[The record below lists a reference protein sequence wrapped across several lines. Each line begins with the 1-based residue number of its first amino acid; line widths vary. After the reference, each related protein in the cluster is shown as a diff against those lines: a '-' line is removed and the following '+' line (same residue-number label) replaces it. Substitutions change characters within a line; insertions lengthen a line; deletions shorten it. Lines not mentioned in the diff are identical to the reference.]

1 MRLEFALAS
10 GSEVCDLWR
19 LVSMTRKIAIITGG
33 SRGIGK
39 AVALRLARSG
49 IDSVITFKSS
59 HAEAGQVV
67 KEIEA
72 AGARALAVPL
82 DVASPDSYRNF
93 ADVARAA
100 LADFEAKNFDF
111 LVNNAGIG
119 LSQSFAETTEE
130 QFDEMMHIHFRSVFF
145 LSQTLLPLLNEGGQ
159 IVNIS
164 SGTTRF
170 VLPGYSIYASLKT
183 AVEGLTRYMAKELG
197 PRRIRVN
204 VVAPGATET
213 DFRGGFIRNNPQFKK
228 AMEANIAL
236 GRVGQADDI
245 AGVVSALLSDDC
257 YWINGQRI
265 EASGGQVL

>member
-1 MRLEFALAS
+1 MS
-10 GSEVCDLWR
+10 H
-19 LVSMTRKIAIITGG
+19 KIAIITGG

-39 AVALRLARSG
+39 AIALRLARSG
-49 IDSVITFKSS
+49 VDSIITYKSS
-59 HAEAGQVV
+59 QAEAGEVAKQ
-67 KEIEA
+67 IESL
-72 AGARALAVPL
+72 GARAVAVQL
-82 DVASPDSYRNF
+82 DVATRDSYMNF
-93 ADVARAA
+93 AAVARAA
-100 LADFEAKNFDF
+100 LEKLGTTKFDF

-119 LSQSFAETTEE
+119 LSQPFAETTEA
-130 QFDEMMHIHFRSVFF
+130 QFDEMMHVHFRSVFF
-145 LSQTLLPLLNEGGQ
+145 LSQTLLPLIDDGGQ

-164 SGTTRF
+164 TGTSRF

-197 PRRIRVN
+197 PRKIRVN

-228 AMEANIAL
+228 MMEANIAL

-245 AGVVSALLSDDC
+245 AGVVTALLSDDC

>member
-1 MRLEFALAS
+1 MS
-10 GSEVCDLWR
+10 H
-19 LVSMTRKIAIITGG
+19 KIAIITGG

-39 AVALRLARSG
+39 AIALRLAKAG
-49 IDSVITFKSS
+49 MDSIITYKSS
-59 HAEAGQVV
+59 QAEAGEVV
-67 KEIEA
+67 KQVEA
-72 AGARALAVPL
+72 LGAHAVAVQL
-82 DVASPDSYRNF
+82 DVAARDSYLNF
-93 ADVARAA
+93 AAVAQAA
-100 LADFEAKNFDF
+100 LEKLAATKFDF

-119 LSQSFAETTEE
+119 LSQPFAETTEA
-130 QFDEMMHIHFRSVFF
+130 QFDEMTNIHFKSVFF
-145 LSQTLLPLLNEGGQ
+145 LSQTLLPLINDGGH

-164 SGTTRF
+164 TGTSRF

-197 PRRIRVN
+197 PRKIRVN

-213 DFRGGFIRNNPQFKK
+213 DFSGGFIRNNPQFKK
-228 AMEANIAL
+228 MMEANIAL

-245 AGVVSALLSDDC
+245 AGVVNALLSDDC